1 MESNY
6 IKSRDEFEAQ
16 VDKLLINAAIYLLV
30 KKDKQTLEYAKSVV
44 RTEQDAKKVIEA
56 HTR

>member
-30 KKDKQTLEYAKSVV
+30 RKDKQSFEYAKSVV
-44 RTEQDAKKVIEA
+44 KTPEDARKVIDC
-56 HTR
+56 H